1 MDEVRNWILSIAGIA
16 TIVKHIYDI
25 WTKESEKHR
34 KNKKKRS
41 RRASKKR

>member
-1 MDEVRNWILSIAGIA
+1 MDEVRNWVLSIAGVV

-34 KNKKKRS
+34 KKKKKRS
-41 RRASKKR
+41 SRGSKKR